1 MLGFSKPLSKWL
13 CSLARFAGCR
23 MPFSKNSWPSL
34 LLSNIFLEAL
44 RKQKATQGDLNRS
57 LLRDLYLETSH
68 IQSVEYVEFSFVCV
82 CVCFV
87 FSWEKADEGNRCR
100 LGREEAV
107 PWPCSI
113 SPCWVT
119 EWHFKQFSL
128 NPVWKTLMLI
138 ILLAVV
144 EERLG
149 EKKSRHQIHR

>member
-13 CSLARFAGCR
+13 CSLARFAGCC

-82 CVCFV
+82 CVCVLCFPGKRQTRAIGAGWGGKKRCHDPAAFLHV
-87 FSWEKADEGNRCR
+87 ESRSDILNNSHCTQYEK
-100 LGREEAV
+100 L
-107 PWPCSI
+107 W
-113 SPCWVT
+113 CWSYC
-119 EWHFKQFSL
+119 WLFL
-128 NPVWKTLMLI
+128 
-138 ILLAVV
+138 
-144 EERLG
+144 
-149 EKKSRHQIHR
+149 KKG